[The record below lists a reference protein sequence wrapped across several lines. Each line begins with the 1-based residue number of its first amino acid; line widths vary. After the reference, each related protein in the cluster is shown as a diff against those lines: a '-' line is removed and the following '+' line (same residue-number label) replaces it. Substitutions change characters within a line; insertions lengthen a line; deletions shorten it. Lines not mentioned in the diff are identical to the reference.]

1 MKSKRTL
8 GASVAAIGAIAMG
21 VMSGAAAAADCV
33 VNNIQRND
41 VLIVVN
47 DNSTDSPKL
56 GCYYAQQRG
65 IDPANIAHV
74 RTPNNYFLTWTQ
86 FRNLRDQLINFMQQ
100 NTFTNPAVAPVVCT
114 DGDAPYY
121 CQNSMDQLRQNTRIR
136 YVVTTR
142 GVPTRTTVDGSTLAY
157 PGPTSVDNYL
167 KYWLINYYASDVGLS
182 SSLRTSAFTN
192 GRGMR
197 TVIPSV
203 DRELIVGRID
213 GLTFDTAKA
222 LVDRAVSTERNG
234 VYGKHYG
241 SKYGQIL
248 GNAGWRDLS
257 TGQLVYGDATTAW
270 RYQLGLV
277 GENRPECISYLGF
290 PYNQAAGKAPQYC
303 FARLTDGADPVQG
316 VASSRAPIADD
327 ALLYLGSLD
336 GQTSGFG
343 SYSNL
348 LNWRKDASCTVT
360 LCENAAD
367 PAACRAAS
375 TDAFREIN
383 TQCVGMAEGFLGYN
397 YQSFPVAYMA
407 AWPTGWRSTDGGDF
421 NYLAFPEVRTD
432 SGFDDSY
439 SLWFRNVDQIA
450 DPRCYTGTTVSGVPT
465 QPCLDERRVYF
476 YQTIP
481 FTAKAVNVSAPQQY
495 RIGFRYKAN
504 NITKPGTVRI
514 RLLVHEVSAATNI
527 DYGYKNVI
535 TLALGNTDWTY
546 GEVVYTLNPA
556 LHTRTDY
563 LFDRIQVE
571 VDTSTTRN
579 GELGLD
585 TFSIQEVGTT
595 IELAQNPSFNQ
606 GHKSVS
612 GGDHAANYLSRL
624 NGVAFWGS
632 VSHHQSGGHSFGNHP
647 VATLIYFMRGLP
659 LGDAVW
665 FDESRNSGILY
676 GDPIYAPLAIR
687 FNYVA
692 STKDYI
698 SGTVNLS
705 GSTVNGRDAA
715 LVSTT
720 YNISYCPGNDFF
732 VCDQNATWLPTG
744 LSGTGGREN
753 MALGAWNTTGQP
765 TGKYTLRLAV
775 TSSNASRGKSQTF
788 YDYYPVTILSPSED
802 ADNDGLTNAQELS
815 NGTDPF
821 VADTDGDGLLDG
833 VEIQSGTSP
842 NSNIDTD
849 RDGMSNDWEKVRGTD
864 PLNDDARSD
873 PDGDGVDNIIERLRG
888 TLPRDASSVPVLKT
902 VYVDVANT
910 SGVENGTQQSP
921 FSTINAGIEGA
932 DEGDTVSVASGTY
945 SEGFLSVS
953 KAVRLQGPSDRSTVV
968 KGYSVFMFS
977 GLYWGEIANMRL
989 ELQNGN
995 YINGARNVWY
1005 SNCVIRSGYGA
1016 NLYNAKV
1023 RMNKCLL
1030 EHSTAPGTS
1039 KGIGVDATSSLEL
1052 INTTVADYLTGIEVA
1067 AGGSLSLRNTI
1078 LANVTDLVGVSNGS
1092 GIHYSLIS
1100 NGTFAGSNGNLG
1112 GDPLFVDRVAGNY
1125 HLQVGSP
1132 AIDSGDPS
1140 SGYAK
1145 EPLPNGCRINMGAYG
1160 DTAEAEPSSDPDG
1173 DGVYGACLLITDL
1186 AVAMAVNPASVLV
1199 NDNITY
1205 SITVTNKG
1213 PSVASGVT
1221 MTDPLPAGVTLVS
1234 ATSSQGT
1241 CSGSGTVSCALG
1253 GLTRNASATVTIAA
1267 KATATGTRNNVVS
1280 VTGAQADPNSAN
1292 NSATASTAVL
1302 GSCIGSSGKDIFGT
1316 VKRSNGTAVPGVSI
1330 TLMRTT
1336 APQCG
1341 NRMLTNSKGG
1351 YEYDELASG
1360 SYTVTPAKVG
1370 CTGFTPSSA
1379 SVNLSGANKMQNF
1392 TGACQ

>member
-1 MKSKRTL
+1 MKLQNTL
-8 GASVAAIGAIAMG
+8 VVGIGTIMMGAMSSAAI
-21 VMSGAAAAADCV
+21 AADCLV
-33 VNNIQRND
+33 ENIQRSD

-47 DNSTDSPKL
+47 DNSTDSPQL

-65 IDPANIAHV
+65 INPANIVHV

-100 NTFTNPAVAPVVCT
+100 NTFTNPSVAPVVCT

-157 PGPTSVDNYL
+157 ASTTSVDNYL
-167 KYWLINYYASDVGLS
+167 KYWLVNYYAQDVSLS
-182 SSLRTSAFTN
+182 SSSRSSVFAS

-197 TVIPSV
+197 TVLPSI

-248 GNAGWRDLS
+248 GNAGWRNSS
-257 TGQLVYGDATTAW
+257 TGQLVYGDTATAW

-277 GENRPECISYLGF
+277 GENRPECINYLGF
-290 PYNQAAGKAPQYC
+290 PYNQADGNAPQYC

-316 VASSRAPIADD
+316 VANSRAPIADD
-327 ALLYLGSLD
+327 SLLYLGSLD
-336 GQTSGFG
+336 GQTSGYG

-367 PAACRAAS
+367 PVACRAAS

-383 TQCVGMAEGFLGYN
+383 TQCVGVADGFLGYN

-407 AWPTGWRSTDGGDF
+407 AWPTGWRSTEDGSY
-421 NYLAFPEVRTD
+421 NYLAFPEVRIDT
-432 SGFDDSY
+432 GFDDSY
-439 SLWFRNVDQIA
+439 SLWFRNADQIA
-450 DPRCYTGTTVSGVPT
+450 DPRCYTDTTVSGVPT
-465 QPCLDERRVYF
+465 QPCLDERRVYL

-481 FTAKAVNVSAPQQY
+481 FAAKAVNVSAPQQY
-495 RIGFRYKAN
+495 KIGFRYKAN
-504 NITKPGTVRI
+504 NITKSATVRI
-514 RLLVHEVSAATNI
+514 GLSVHEVGAAANI
-527 DYGYKNVI
+527 DYGYKDVVA
-535 TLALGNTDWTY
+535 LPLGNTDWTY

-563 LFDRIQVE
+563 LFDKIQVD

-585 TFSIQEVGTT
+585 TFTIQEVGTA

-632 VSHHQSGGHSFGNHP
+632 ASHHQSGGHSFSSHP

-665 FDESRNSGILY
+665 FDESYNSGILY

-692 STKDYI
+692 NTKNYI
-698 SGTVNLS
+698 AGTVALS
-705 GSTVNGRDAA
+705 GSTVNGRDAS

-720 YNISYCPGNDFF
+720 YNISYCPGSDFF
-732 VCDQNATWLPTG
+732 VCDQNAGWLPTG
-744 LSGTGGREN
+744 LSGTGGQEN
-753 MALGAWNTTGQP
+753 MALGAWNTSGLA

-775 TSSNASRGKSQTF
+775 TSSNVSRGKSQTF
-788 YDYYPVTILSPSED
+788 YDYYPVTILSPNED
-802 ADNDGLTNAQELS
+802 ADNDGLTNAQEL
-815 NGTDPF
+815 NNYGTDPF

-842 NSNIDTD
+842 NSKVDTD
-849 RDGMSNDWEKVRGTD
+849 RDGMSDDWEKVRGTD

-873 PDGDGVDNIIERLRG
+873 PDGDGVDNIIESLRG
-888 TLPRDASSVPVLKT
+888 TLPRDASSAPVLKT
-902 VYVDVANT
+902 VYVDMANT
-910 SGVENGTQQSP
+910 TGVENGTQQSP
-921 FSTINAGIEGA
+921 FSTINGGIEGA
-932 DEGDTVSVASGTY
+932 AVGDTVSVASGTY
-945 SEGFLSVS
+945 SEDFLFIS
-953 KAVRLQGPSDRSTVV
+953 KAVRLLGPSDRSAVV

-989 ELQNGN
+989 ELRNGN

-1005 SNCVIRSGYGA
+1005 TNCVIHAGYGA

-1023 RMNKCLL
+1023 RMSKCLL
-1030 EHSTAPGTS
+1030 ERSAAPGTA
-1039 KGIGVDATSSLEL
+1039 KGIGMDATSSLEL
-1052 INTTVADYLTGIEVA
+1052 INTTIADYLTGINVA
-1067 AGGSLSLRNTI
+1067 PGGSLSLRNTI
-1078 LANVTDLVGVSNGS
+1078 LANVTDLVGVSDGS
-1092 GIHYSLIS
+1092 GIRYSLIS
-1100 NGTFAGSNGNLG
+1100 NGNFAGSNGNLG

-1125 HLQVGSP
+1125 HLQLGSP

-1140 SGYAK
+1140 SAYAK

-1160 DTAEAEPSSDPDG
+1160 DTAEAEASSDPDG
-1173 DGVYGACLLITDL
+1173 DGIYGACLLITDL
-1186 AVAMAVNPASVLV
+1186 SVAVAVSPVSVLV

-1205 SITVTNKG
+1205 SIAVTNKG

-1234 ATSSQGT
+1234 ATSTQGT
-1241 CSGSGTVSCALG
+1241 CSGTRTVSCALG
-1253 GLTRNASATVTIAA
+1253 GVTRNASAMVTIVV
-1267 KATATGTRNNVVS
+1267 KATATGTRNNVVN

-1302 GSCIGSSGKDIFGT
+1302 GSCVGSSGKDIFGA
-1316 VKRSNGTAVPGVSI
+1316 VKRSNGTAVSGVSI
-1330 TLMRTT
+1330 TLIRTT

-1341 NRMLTNSKGG
+1341 NRMLTNINGSYK
-1351 YEYDELASG
+1351 YEELANG

-1370 CTGFTPSSA
+1370 CTSFTPSSG
-1379 SVNLSGANKMQNF
+1379 SVSLSGSNKTQNF
-1392 TGACQ
+1392 TGTCP